1 MGERGE
7 VMRSGSNKI
16 QKLLRQSSPTRIIV
30 LSFLCVIA
38 VGTLL
43 LTLPFSSR
51 SGNFTNPVNALFTA
65 TSTTC
70 VTGLAVYDTYSY
82 WSDFGQAVILVLI
95 QCGGLGFSTFATA
108 FALLFRR
115 KLGIREL
122 SLVRES
128 TGGSSL
134 DVVSLLRVVVLFTLT
149 VEAIGAG
156 LLMLRFVP
164 LYGNLGIWASVFISV
179 SAFCNAGFDVLSFI
193 PGNASLSAFNGD
205 PFVTLTISG
214 LITTGS
220 TGFVIFQDIYRK
232 KMRPAFRRQPR
243 GRLSFHSA
251 VCLYATGILL
261 LLGTVLFFVFEY
273 NNTLEGM
280 PFFEKL
286 NAAFFQSVNTRT
298 AGFCSVDIASE
309 KDMTKLLTIIL
320 MFIGGCPASV
330 AGGVKVTT
338 VVVLFAAVKSTLV
351 GEDDTVLL
359 RHRFDKTMVSKSLT
373 VVTLGLL
380 IVALDTAVITGL
392 HGFVDVFDALIE
404 TVSAFATVG
413 LTASVTPK
421 LGVISKL
428 ILCVTMFI
436 GRVGPVSLGLA
447 ILMRDNKKNGVILPE
462 GRLLIG

>member
-1 MGERGE
+1 
-7 VMRSGSNKI
+7 MRSGSNKL
-16 QKLLRQSSPTRIIV
+16 QKFLRQSSPTRVIV
-30 LSFLCVIA
+30 ISFLCVITI
-38 VGTLL
+38 GTVL

-51 SGNFTNPVNALFTA
+51 SGSFTNPVNALFTA

-70 VTGLAVYDTYSY
+70 VTGLSVYDTYGY
-82 WSDFGQAVILVLI
+82 WSDFGQAVILLLI
-95 QCGGLGFSTFATA
+95 QIGGLGFSTFATA

-156 LLMLRFVP
+156 ILMLRFVP
-164 LYGNLGIWASVFISV
+164 LYGKLGAWVSVFVSV
-179 SAFCNAGFDVLSFI
+179 SAFCNAGFDLLSFI
-193 PGNASLSAFNGD
+193 PGNASLTAFNGD
-205 PFVTLTISG
+205 PLVTLTISA
-214 LITTGS
+214 LIITGS

-232 KMRPAFRRQPR
+232 KMRPVFRRQPR
-243 GRLSFHSA
+243 GRLSFHST
-251 VCLYATGILL
+251 VCLYATGALL
-261 LLGTVLFFVFEY
+261 LLGTVLFFILEY
-273 NNTLEGM
+273 NNTLRDMG
-280 PFFEKL
+280 FFEKL

-298 AGFCSVDIASE
+298 AGFMSVQIAEE
-309 KDMTKLLTIIL
+309 KDLTKLLTIAL
-320 MFIGGCPASV
+320 MFIGGCPASI

-351 GEDDTVLL
+351 GEEDTVLL
-359 RHRFDKTMVSKSLT
+359 RHRFDKSMVSKALT

-392 HGFVDVFDALIE
+392 HGSVEVIDALLE
-404 TVSAFATVG
+404 SVSAFATVG
-413 LTASVTPK
+413 LTAATTDK

-428 ILCVTMFI
+428 VLCATMFI

-462 GRLLIG
+462 GRMLIG